1 MKSLRGERNPQVAR
15 KKRAK
20 LARLPNA
27 PLVEVIFELRWK
39 LYEDAIPPPLRID
52 PGVLPLLRT
61 FSAKMTELGFVIVQD
76 VGRVEQTAGQSVLRR
91 FQRTPD
97 QAFPLMQ
104 IGSGIFATND
114 GPMYEWDRYRNQ
126 VLQGVEV
133 LLDSYPNLYGYP
145 LEPNHLELRYLD
157 VFDETLL
164 QTGALTEF
172 LSRGTTM
179 MVEPPPFLT
188 DQSRFEANMP
198 GRLVFNA
205 TPQGRKETQFVVD
218 FGSVAREGRA
228 SFRLDNKVVTTDTG
242 VPILESKKQFLV
254 ALADWLKFAHN
265 LTSPFFESFVTKELM
280 EQFEMIS
287 AQP

>member
-1 MKSLRGERNPQVAR
+1 VAR

-52 PGVLPLLRT
+52 PGVVPLLRT
-61 FSAKMTELGFVIVQD
+61 FSAKMTELGFVIVQN

-133 LLDSYPNLYGYP
+133 LLDSYPNLDGYP

-188 DQSRFEANMP
+188 DQGRFEANMP

-218 FGSVAREGRA
+218 FVSVAHEGRA
-228 SFRLDNKVVTTDTG
+228 IFRLDNKVVTTDTG

-254 ALADWLKFAHN
+254 ALEDWLKFAHN

-280 EQFEMIS
+280 DKFEKSS